1 MHVREKE
8 TEMER
13 RERLILWIILPYPK
27 LDNALVCWFVFW
39 YFWKDSNLQAFLVP
53 DFVVTV

>member
-13 RERLILWIILPYPK
+13 REKLILWIILPYPK
-27 LDNALVCWFVFW
+27 LDNALVCRFVSW